1 MKRNHTL
8 AVLLILVA
16 IIGFGCGKEGPS
28 NNSIIGTWR
37 AISIKDVS
45 VDSSVTPYVPVTHD
59 STFSRAH
66 SLTVQF
72 NSDSSF
78 VSVDNTQSPP
88 GGGTGKYY
96 VTGDSLYEF
105 DSGGSGY
112 VYDGTYI
119 VAGNSFKLLIASNVP
134 GYYSDVVT
142 VSFARQ
148 Y

>member
-1 MKRNHTL
+1 MKTHLNS
-8 AVLLILVA
+8 AILLILVV
-16 IIGFGCGKEGPS
+16 IIGFGCGKDSPAS
-28 NNSIIGTWR
+28 NSILGIWEVTSFR
-37 AISIKDVS
+37 EVT
-45 VDSSVTPYVPVTHD
+45 VDSSIIPYVPVTQD
-59 STFSRAH
+59 STFTHGH

-72 NSDSSF
+72 NSDSTF
-78 VSVDNTQSPP
+78 ISVDHTQSPP

-119 VAGNSFKLLIASNVP
+119 IAGNSLKLIAALYIP
-134 GYYSDVVT
+134 GHYSDVT
-142 VSFARQ
+142 TISFLRQ